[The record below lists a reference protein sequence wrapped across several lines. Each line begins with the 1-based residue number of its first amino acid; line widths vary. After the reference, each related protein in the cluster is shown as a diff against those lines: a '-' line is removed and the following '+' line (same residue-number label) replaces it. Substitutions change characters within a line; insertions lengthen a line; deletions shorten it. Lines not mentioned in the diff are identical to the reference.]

1 MHRWRWPLVFSAA
14 VLLGQL
20 LHRQPLFDVVTGEV
34 PEGIRLSYPFAH
46 VVLAPLTLLA
56 DWLNGG
62 RRSDLYGFLGWTT
75 LPWAVWLTA
84 ATIRRRR
91 LPATAPRAPR
101 TVGRALGLAA
111 IVLAAPVF
119 VAWVA
124 YAPRPMPS
132 LEAPAGAIIF
142 DAHSHT
148 ARSHDGR
155 PGFGHAAAAE
165 WHRRAGFHAAFITD
179 HNAFGAARAWR
190 GDAPQVG
197 RLPRL
202 LDGEELSLHGLHLL
216 VLGARDSIDNRG
228 WDQTWDSTL
237 AQVRALAGTRGEGR
251 GASAHAVPR
260 ASPLTSQ
267 PLLIASLPEFWRYHW
282 GPDMGALL
290 AAGVGGFEVWTSS
303 PKGMEFPPTA
313 RAVLVAQSLSRGLVL
328 VGATDMHG
336 LGQTASVWNV
346 APLAG
351 WERLDDTALTDS
363 LLALM
368 RRRAHRVVAI
378 NRWIP
383 ETRLDAAIA
392 TPVGLALVLRQ
403 ASRAHG
409 LAMLGWIWVIAVVLT
424 VRVGSRE

>member
-1 MHRWRWPLVFSAA
+1 VRRWRWPLAFSVA

-75 LPWAVWLTA
+75 LLWAVWLTA

-91 LPATAPRAPR
+91 LPATAPRTPR
-101 TVGRALGLAA
+101 TVGRALRLAA

-132 LEAPAGAIIF
+132 LEAPASAIIF

-165 WHRRAGFHAAFITD
+165 WHRRAGFHAAFVTD
-179 HNAFGAARAWR
+179 HNTFGAAQAWR

-237 AQVRALAGTRGEGR
+237 GLIRLLRSEGR
-251 GASAHAVPR
+251 GAREDLEPR
-260 ASPLTSQ
+260 SSPPAPR
-267 PLLIASLPEFWRYHW
+267 PLLIASLPEYWRNHW
-282 GPDMGALL
+282 GPQMGALI
-290 AAGVGGFEVWTSS
+290 ATGVGGFEVWTTS
-303 PKGMEFPPTA
+303 PKGMELPPSA
-313 RAVLVAQSLSRGLVL
+313 RAVLVAQALSRGLVL
-328 VGATDMHG
+328 VGGTDMHG

-346 APLAG
+346 APLAD
-351 WERLDDTALTDS
+351 WEQLDDAALADS
-363 LLALM
+363 LIVLL

-409 LAMLGWIWVIAVVLT
+409 LALLGWIWAAGLLIARINRPRLS
-424 VRVGSRE
+424 GC